1 MQSLL
6 EKDTRKRIGA
16 TGFNTYTDHSFFRRI
31 DFELLEKKQIR
42 PVFVPSSEKTN
53 FDATYDLEEL
63 LLEEAPLE
71 ARARRQK
78 PRVQLKEDATE
89 KEIRTDELHR
99 MIETLFEPFD
109 YTTVTYCIPFQ
120 FRTLPLPNFRLTL
133 SSDYK
138 GFVDAPSG
146 VESSLDILDRTNA
159 GPAASKRSTEDPD
172 LDRVATK
179 SHLSGSPNGS
189 PPMTTRGQAPL
200 SNHSEYYPANESL
213 VPQGVQAAT
222 SHPTPPPTE
231 KHLPKSVGVS
241 RAGGP
246 HVVVNDEGTASEGLN
261 KKGTRVSNGN
271 SEAREGGRSTKGKP
285 NGMLGFLSRKRG
297 RERSP
302 KPMEAG
308 VLGKEGARVVVGGR

>member
-16 TGFNTYTDHSFFRRI
+16 TGFDTYTGHAFFRPI
-31 DFELLEKKQIR
+31 DFEALEKKQIR

-78 PRVQLKEDATE
+78 PRVQLKDDATD

-109 YTTVTYCIPFQ
+109 YTTVTYLTPP
-120 FRTLPLPNFRLTL
+120 LPLPAPLFNPHLTP

-138 GFVDAPSG
+138 GFVDSPSG
-146 VESSLDILDRTNA
+146 VESSLDILDNA
-159 GPAASKRSTEDPD
+159 NTITTSSKHSTDDPD

-189 PPMTTRGQAPL
+189 PPMTTHGQAAL
-200 SNHSEYYPANESL
+200 TNHSEYYPANEKPSGHG
-213 VPQGVQAAT
+213 VPGPT
-222 SHPTPPPTE
+222 SHPTLQAPGRQPPR
-231 KHLPKSVGVS
+231 S
-241 RAGGP
+241 AGAPRGGGLQ
-246 HVVVNDEGTASEGLN
+246 VVTNDDGTAWEGL
-261 KKGTRVSNGN
+261 KKKETRASNG
-271 SEAREGGRSTKGKP
+271 SGEVREGGRSTRGKP
-285 NGMLGFLSRKRG
+285 NGMLGFLSRKKG
-297 RERSP
+297 RDRSP
-302 KPMEAG
+302 KPMEPG
-308 VLGKEGARVVVGGR
+308 VLGKEGARVVIGGR